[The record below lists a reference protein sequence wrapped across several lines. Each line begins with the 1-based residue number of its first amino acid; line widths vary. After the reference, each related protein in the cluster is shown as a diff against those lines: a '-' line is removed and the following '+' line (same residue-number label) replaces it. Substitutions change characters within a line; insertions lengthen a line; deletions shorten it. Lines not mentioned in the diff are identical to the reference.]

1 MSGKNL
7 RSGCGFDAIQGE
19 SAHQVRWWTWQ
30 SGSAAKDTTEV
41 LMAPSTLRSDKT
53 EVCGGEWQAKGGIAA
68 QMARRPRF
76 PDRSSAETS
85 PEADQGQSRDATRS
99 GGAPGLRGRNTA
111 IENWLQLHLRQLYE
125 EMCSEPLPS
134 ELDEMI
140 DRFRRR
146 RQDSE
151 SGRDAVVPLPPRAQ
165 QGS

>member
-1 MSGKNL
+1 
-7 RSGCGFDAIQGE
+7 
-19 SAHQVRWWTWQ
+19 
-30 SGSAAKDTTEV
+30 
-41 LMAPSTLRSDKT
+41 MAPSTLRSEKT
-53 EVCGGEWQAKGGIAA
+53 AVRGGEWQGKGGIAA

-76 PDRSSAETS
+76 PDRSSSDTSQGAE
-85 PEADQGQSRDATRS
+85 QGQSRDATRS
-99 GGAPGLRGRNTA
+99 GGVPGLRGRNTA